1 MQLTRARIIGAAIG
15 LIEAEGPAA
24 VSMPRLAAELGCG
37 LMSLYG
43 RVSSRDAL
51 LDTVAADLIAR
62 IEVPVL
68 PGASWPD
75 LLRSHAHAIRR
86 VAAAYPSTAVMAAT
100 RGPAAAAL
108 PQLAGNVLAA
118 LESSGLTGPDQVRVL
133 RTLSAYV
140 LGSLLREA
148 SAGDAGSR
156 TAARGMRASGSTAN
170 CAADADMRALQADA
184 EFEFGL
190 DLLVGAVAAL
200 CPATP
205 GPATPSP
212 AVPCQA
218 VPCQATPSP
227 VPCSAS

>member
-68 PGASWPD
+68 PGASWLD

-100 RGPAAAAL
+100 RAPAAAAL
-108 PQLAGNVLAA
+108 PRLAGSVLAA
-118 LESSGLTGPDQVRVL
+118 LETAGLTGPDQVRVL

-148 SAGDAGSR
+148 GAGDVGSR
-156 TAARGMRASGSTAN
+156 ATATAVRASDATAN

-190 DLLVGAVAAL
+190 DLLLGAVAAL

-205 GPATPSP
+205 CPATPCP
-212 AVPCQA
+212 
-218 VPCQATPSP
+218 ATPCPASP
-227 VPCSAS
+227 GPVTCSAS

>member
-1 MQLTRARIIGAAIG
+1 MQLTRGRIIAAAIG

-51 LDTVAADLIAR
+51 LDTVAADVIAR

-75 LLRSHAHAIRR
+75 LLRSHARAIRR
-86 VAAAYPSTAVMAAT
+86 VATAHPRTALLAAT
-100 RGPAAAAL
+100 RAPAAAAL
-108 PQLAGNVLAA
+108 PQLAGSVLAA
-118 LESSGLTGPDQVRVL
+118 LEAVGLTGPDQVRVL

-148 SAGDAGSR
+148 SAGETRSSAGDNCTVDAEVR
-156 TAARGMRASGSTAN
+156 V
-170 CAADADMRALQADA
+170 LQADA

-200 CPATP
+200 CNATLCPAAC
-205 GPATPSP
+205 G
-212 AVPCQA
+212 
-218 VPCQATPSP
+218 
-227 VPCSAS
+227 AS

>member
-1 MQLTRARIIGAAIG
+1 MQLTRGRIIAVAIG

-43 RVSSRDAL
+43 RVSSRDVL

-62 IEVPVL
+62 IEVREL
-68 PGASWPD
+68 PGAGWPD
-75 LLRSHAHAIRR
+75 LLRSHARAIRR
-86 VAAAYPSTAVMAAT
+86 VAAAHPRTALLTAT
-100 RGPAAAAL
+100 RPSAAAAL
-108 PQLAGNVLAA
+108 PQLAGSVLAA
-118 LESSGLTGPDQVRVL
+118 LQTAGLTRPDQVRVL

-148 SAGDAGSR
+148 SAGDASSRAGDNR
-156 TAARGMRASGSTAN
+156 TA
-170 CAADADMRALQADA
+170 DAGERELQADA

-205 GPATPSP
+205 
-212 AVPCQA
+212 C
-218 VPCQATPSP
+218 P
-227 VPCSAS
+227 VTCGAG